1 MDSTTSTTKYTAMY
15 NNTFKTYCH
24 GKDIDN
30 LYEKELYNEKDKNK
44 TDQNFN
50 PEKSN
55 YSDKYNKTDI
65 NINIGQI
72 NLLNSLDSNNNI
84 NYNNKYELNKDG
96 PMPKITEDDRENE
109 ETFLNE
115 EPKYFDEYDEQYVKI
130 NILIIISFIF
140 QRNIICWNCKTAFTG
155 GKTWE
160 KVTCPKCK
168 ELNIVPLDENDRV
181 GEWERFLEIR
191 HIKVTCPNCKKNI
204 YCSRESEHVTCSEC
218 HCIMTIV
225 KEVPLRPGAY
235 EHKFTASIAIKNI
248 NDNNK
253 NNNSNKMPKWSG
265 GYHKFDPFQ
274 DLIDLSKKN
283 EKNIKNIINK

>member
-15 NNTFKTYCH
+15 NTFKTYCH

-140 QRNIICWNCKTAFTG
+140 
-155 GKTWE
+155 
-160 KVTCPKCK
+160 
-168 ELNIVPLDENDRV
+168 
-181 GEWERFLEIR
+181 
-191 HIKVTCPNCKKNI
+191 
-204 YCSRESEHVTCSEC
+204 
-218 HCIMTIV
+218 
-225 KEVPLRPGAY
+225 
-235 EHKFTASIAIKNI
+235 
-248 NDNNK
+248 
-253 NNNSNKMPKWSG
+253 
-265 GYHKFDPFQ
+265 
-274 DLIDLSKKN
+274 
-283 EKNIKNIINK
+283 